1 MADQHLDLT
10 LDQQIGQLFMV
21 GFPGASVTD
30 EIRALIVERHVGGV
44 VLFTRNIR
52 DVRQTAELTDA
63 LQQLAREAGHPAPLL
78 ISVDQENGIVRRLGP
93 EATAFPG
100 NMALGAT
107 GSAALTR
114 EVAEATGQELLAHGI
129 NMNLAPSVDVNSTP
143 ANPVI
148 GVRSFGERA
157 EDVAR
162 LGVAAVEGYRAAGVV
177 STLKHFPG
185 HGDTAVDS
193 HLDLPVLPYALQ
205 RLDEVEL
212 LPFRAGIAAG
222 APCIMTAH
230 VALPALTAGKL
241 IPASVSGAVV
251 HGLLRE
257 RLGFDG
263 VVMTDCLEMQAISD
277 TIGIA
282 PAAVMALAAGNDLVL
297 ISHLVERQLG
307 GIEAVRQAVRTGTLE
322 ESRIAEAAARVIQL
336 KRRYLRW
343 DAGASANAHTVV
355 GSAAHR
361 ELRDRAYARSVTLVR
376 DPGGLVP
383 LDLAPQSRLVVLAPA
398 AQTVSQAVDL
408 PFTLEPLVQRLR
420 QYHPLVSGGSAPMSP
435 GVTLEHLS
443 LAPEDVL
450 VLVTV
455 NAYLE
460 SAQGEVIGRLARSAA
475 KVIGIVA
482 GNPYDAALF
491 PDEST
496 VIATYEYSE
505 PALVAAADVLIGH
518 LSPVGRL
525 PVTVAG
531 LR

>member
-1 MADQHLDLT
+1 MADQHGDLT

-30 EIRALIVERHVGGV
+30 EIRALIVDQHVGGV

-63 LQQLAREAGHPAPLL
+63 LQQLAREAGQPAPLL

-251 HGLLRE
+251 RGLLRE

-322 ESRIAEAAARVIQL
+322 ERRIAEAAARVIQG

-343 DAGASANAHTVV
+343 DAGATAGATAGARAVV

-361 ELRDRAYARSVTLVR
+361 ELADRAYARSVTLMR

-383 LDLAPQSRLVVLAPA
+383 LDLAPQTRLVVLAPA

-420 QYHPLVSGGSAPMSP
+420 QYQPLVSGRSAHMSP
-435 GVTLEHLS
+435 GVTLEHLG
-443 LAPEDVL
+443 LAPEDVP

-455 NAYLE
+455 NAYME
-460 SAQGEVIGRLARSAA
+460 SAQAEVIGRLARSAA

-482 GNPYDAALF
+482 GNP
-491 PDEST
+491 
-496 VIATYEYSE
+496 
-505 PALVAAADVLIGH
+505 
-518 LSPVGRL
+518 
-525 PVTVAG
+525 
-531 LR
+531 

>member
-1 MADQHLDLT
+1 MADQHGDLT

-30 EIRALIVERHVGGV
+30 EIRALIMERHVGGV

-52 DVRQTAELTDA
+52 DVRQTAELTHA
-63 LQQLAREAGHPAPLL
+63 LQQLAHEAGHPAPLL
-78 ISVDQENGIVRRLGP
+78 IAVDQENGIVRRLGH

-107 GSAALTR
+107 GSASLTR

-222 APCIMTAH
+222 APRPMTAH
-230 VALPALTAGKL
+230 VAFPALTEGEL
-241 IPASVSGAVV
+241 IPASVSGAVGR
-251 HGLLRE
+251 GLLRE
-257 RLGFDG
+257 RLGFAG
-263 VVMTDCLEMQAISD
+263 LVMTDCLEMQAISD

-297 ISHLVERQLG
+297 ISHLVERQLS
-307 GIEAVRQAVRTGTLE
+307 GIQAVRQAVRSGTLE

-343 DAGASANAHTVV
+343 DADASASAHAVV

-376 DPGGLVP
+376 GPGGLVP

-420 QYHPLVSGGSAPMSP
+420 NYHPLVSGGSAPMSP

-460 SAQGEVIGRLARSAA
+460 SAQGEVIRPLVRSAA
-475 KVIGIVA
+475 KDN
-482 GNPYDAALF
+482 GN
-491 PDEST
+491 
-496 VIATYEYSE
+496 
-505 PALVAAADVLIGH
+505 
-518 LSPVGRL
+518 
-525 PVTVAG
+525 
-531 LR
+531 

>member
-1 MADQHLDLT
+1 M
-10 LDQQIGQLFMV
+10 
-21 GFPGASVTD
+21 
-30 EIRALIVERHVGGV
+30 
-44 VLFTRNIR
+44 
-52 DVRQTAELTDA
+52 
-63 LQQLAREAGHPAPLL
+63 
-78 ISVDQENGIVRRLGP
+78 
-93 EATAFPG
+93 
-100 NMALGAT
+100 
-107 GSAALTR
+107 
-114 EVAEATGQELLAHGI
+114 
-129 NMNLAPSVDVNSTP
+129 
-143 ANPVI
+143 
-148 GVRSFGERA
+148 RSFGERA

-230 VALPALTAGKL
+230 VALPALTAGEL
-241 IPASVSGAVV
+241 IPAAVSGAVV

-322 ESRIAEAAARVIQL
+322 ESRIAEAAARVIQV
-336 KRRYLRW
+336 KRRYLHW
-343 DAGASANAHTVV
+343 DAGARAVV

-361 ELRDRAYARSVTLVR
+361 ELADRAYARSVTLVR

-383 LDLAPQSRLVVLAPA
+383 LDLAPQTRLVVLAPA

-420 QYHPLVSGGSAPMSP
+420 QYQPLVSGRSAHMSP
-435 GVTLEHLS
+435 GVTLEHLG
-443 LAPEDVL
+443 LAPEDVP

-455 NAYLE
+455 NAYME
-460 SAQGEVIGRLARSAA
+460 SAQAEVIGRLARSAA

-491 PDEST
+491 PDESA

-505 PALVAAADVLIGH
+505 PALVAAADVLFGH
-518 LSPVGRL
+518 VSPVGRL
-525 PVTVAG
+525 PVTVAD
-531 LR
+531 RR